1 MNLKCFQ
8 KIPYST
14 DSLLSR
20 IIRCSNINFGAEQV
34 EFILYRPDQSY
45 YEFGLG
51 QTSECRCRGDTCL
64 MIQNFDKAKA
74 KKTVLIGN
82 FTFLCYENYKT
93 VDSLINDE
101 SLIKSSHQKLTQD
114 RGEYQPQTLQKI
126 LPRKVFQNKS
136 QFLGT
141 KLFMSF

>member
-1 MNLKCFQ
+1 M
-8 KIPYST
+8 KI
-14 DSLLSR
+14 
-20 IIRCSNINFGAEQV
+20 
-34 EFILYRPDQSY
+34 
-45 YEFGLG
+45 
-51 QTSECRCRGDTCL
+51 
-64 MIQNFDKAKA
+64 K
-74 KKTVLIGN
+74 
-82 FTFLCYENYKT
+82 KT